1 MWTLHERRKGEKIML
16 LSDIETAVRQDLFD
30 PLSSSQR
37 WATSDV
43 DRAIDKAVDHY
54 SQYYPNIVFADLSS
68 QPYQRTY
75 PYPVPWNA
83 AYPVWWIERIL
94 FPLQAYGST
103 FAPPLAG
110 MSASSVSGTGLGTG
124 IYQYAVTFL
133 TQGGE
138 TPPSPLVQVTTSGG
152 NQKVSLLSIPTGP
165 TTTTVPGTATNMVI
179 GRNLY
184 RTSVGASTLYLL
196 TTLQDNSTNSY
207 SDSIADVTLVSKQQ
221 PPTVNTAGVMLWPP
235 FERDF
240 AEYSNL
246 FDSTAALASGGN
258 LGSQGAIGPG
268 QGPTGT
274 LTPSFTL
281 KLSSAELPQDT
292 QQVIRIFYATKHQLD
307 SNGATI
313 PEVHRDII
321 VLGAAAYAMEA
332 YQIPTNDNFDF
343 QDGSFH
349 DRVDDTKI
357 PLAWLA
363 ATKAKR
369 DQFEARLQ
377 ELKRQRDFA
386 YGTHLHWGDIP
397 TRWPWL

>member
-1 MWTLHERRKGEKIML
+1 ML
-16 LSDIETAVRQDLFD
+16 LSDIETAIRQDLFD
-30 PLSSSQR
+30 PPGSNQR
-37 WATSDV
+37 WATSDL
-43 DRAIDKAVDHY
+43 DRAIDKAVDRY
-54 SQYYPNIVFADLSS
+54 SQYYPNIVYADLSS

-75 PYPVPWNA
+75 PYPTPWNA

-94 FPLQAYGST
+94 YPLQAYGST
-103 FAPPLAG
+103 FAPPPAG
-110 MSASSVSGTGLGTG
+110 MSASPASGSGLGTG

-138 TPPSPLVQVTTSGG
+138 TLTSPLAQVTTTTG
-152 NQKVSLLSIPTGP
+152 NQKVSLLSIPVGP
-165 TTTTVPGTATNMVI
+165 STTTLPDTATNMII

-184 RTSVGASTLYLL
+184 RTPVGGSTLYLL
-196 TTLQDNSTNSY
+196 TTLQDNSTSSY
-207 SDSIADVTLVSKQQ
+207 SDTLADATLTNRAQA
-221 PPTVNTAGVMLWPP
+221 PTVNTSGVMFWPP

-246 FDSTAALASGGN
+246 FDSTASLATGGN
-258 LGSQGAIGPG
+258 LGSQGTIGTG

-281 KLSSAELPQDT
+281 KLSSTELPQDT
-292 QQVIRIFYATKHQLD
+292 QQVLRVFYATKHQLD
-307 SNGATI
+307 ANGATI

-343 QDGSFH
+343 QDGSLH
-349 DRVDDTKI
+349 DRIDDTKI

-363 ATKAKR
+363 ATKSR
-369 DQFEARLQ
+369 REQFEARLQ
-377 ELKRQRDFA
+377 EVKQQRDFA
-386 YGTHLHWGDIP
+386 YGARVHWGEIP
-397 TRWPWL
+397 TRWPRL